1 MTGRLSKLITSLITV
16 ALIAVTEHGSASG
29 PSFATE
35 AEQRVVAFLK
45 NAHTGKAMNEQ
56 EWLSRRMRSS
66 AEYRDFGGME
76 SLVRSSTQRAQRFG
90 GLKEIRVLRSKT
102 NAQGSVTVEVEM
114 EFTRAPKDS
123 SGGTSID
130 DEELKWFM
138 TVVHEEGGLKLE
150 F

>member
-1 MTGRLSKLITSLITV
+1 
-16 ALIAVTEHGSASG
+16 
-29 PSFATE
+29 
-35 AEQRVVAFLK
+35 
-45 NAHTGKAMNEQ
+45 
-56 EWLSRRMRSS
+56 
-66 AEYRDFGGME
+66 ME